1 MGSKKQYKSKRRPRV
16 SENPDLQEYD
26 YHLPVM
32 LNECLDGLMVLGNAG
47 TYIDGTLGG
56 GGHTGEILN
65 RLDKQDRLISYDADP
80 DAIAHCTEKFAEI
93 LEQTPP
99 VLSLRQM
106 NFVSMI
112 DDDIEN
118 NSISGVLLDLGV
130 SSRQLDKGQR
140 GISYR
145 FNTKLDMRFGP
156 QGQTAEEL
164 LNTIEEGQLHHIL
177 RGFGE
182 EPFARII
189 ARRIIE
195 RRRAAPL
202 QSTFDLRHI
211 IEECVPPHMA
221 SKSLARVFQ
230 AIRIAVNGE
239 LDVLERTIRGII
251 PKLKKGGRIVIMSY
265 HSLEDRIVKHVFKEL
280 ASKHDDMIPSLK
292 ILTNKPIEATDEE
305 ISRNPRARTAKLR
318 IAEKC

>member
-32 LNECLDGLMVLGNAG
+32 LNECLDGLMVLGNDG

-65 RLDKQDRLISYDADP
+65 RLDKQGRLISYDADP
-80 DAIAHCTEKFAEI
+80 DAIAHCTEKFADI
-93 LEQTPP
+93 LERDPSP
-99 VLSLRQM
+99 LSLRQM

-112 DDDIEN
+112 NDDIEHE
-118 NSISGVLLDLGV
+118 SISGVLLDLGV

-211 IEECVPPHMA
+211 IEECVPPHLA

-230 AIRIAVNGE
+230 ALRIAVNGE

-280 ASKHDDMIPSLK
+280 ASKHDDAIPTLK
-292 ILTNKPIEATDEE
+292 ILTNKPIEATDDE

>member
-1 MGSKKQYKSKRRPRV
+1 MGNKKKYKSKRRPRV
-16 SENPDLQEYD
+16 ADNPDLQEYD

-32 LNECLDGLMVLGNAG
+32 LKECLEGLMVLGATG

-56 GGHTGEILN
+56 GGHTAEILAQ
-65 RLDKQDRLISYDADP
+65 LDETGVLISYDADP
-80 DAIAHCTEKFAEI
+80 DAIAHCTQKFAEL
-93 LEQTPP
+93 LEESPSK
-99 VLSLRQM
+99 LSMRQM

-112 DDDIEN
+112 EDEIKND
-118 NSISGVLLDLGV
+118 SISGVLLDLGV

-140 GISYR
+140 GLSYR

-156 QGQTAEEL
+156 HGQTAEDL
-164 LNTIEEGQLHHIL
+164 LNTVEEGKLHHIL

-202 QSTFDLRHI
+202 QSTYDLRHI

-230 AIRIAVNGE
+230 ALRIAVNGE
-239 LDVLERTIRGII
+239 LDVLEKTIRGII

-280 ASKHDDMIPSLK
+280 ASKLDDAIPSIK
-292 ILTNKPIEATDEE
+292 ILTNKPIEATNEE

>member
-1 MGSKKQYKSKRRPRV
+1 MGNKKKYKSKRRPRV
-16 SENPDLQEYD
+16 ADNPDLQEYD

-32 LNECLDGLMVLGNAG
+32 LKECLEGLMVLGATG

-56 GGHTGEILN
+56 GGHTAEILAQ
-65 RLDKQDRLISYDADP
+65 LDETGVLISYDADP
-80 DAIAHCTEKFAEI
+80 DAIAHCTQKFAEL
-93 LEQTPP
+93 LEESPSK
-99 VLSLRQM
+99 LSMRQM

-112 DDDIEN
+112 EDEIKND
-118 NSISGVLLDLGV
+118 SISGVLLDLGV

-156 QGQTAEEL
+156 HGQTAEDL
-164 LNTIEEGQLHHIL
+164 LNTVEEGKLHHIL

-202 QSTFDLRHI
+202 QSTYDLRHI

-230 AIRIAVNGE
+230 ALRIAVNGE
-239 LDVLERTIRGII
+239 LDVLEKTIRGII

-280 ASKHDDMIPSLK
+280 ASKLDDAIPSIK
-292 ILTNKPIEATDEE
+292 ILTTKPIEATNEE

>member
-1 MGSKKQYKSKRRPRV
+1 MGNKKKYKSKRRPRV
-16 SENPDLQEYD
+16 ADNPDLQEYD

-32 LNECLDGLMVLGNAG
+32 LKECLEGLMVLGATG

-56 GGHTGEILN
+56 GGHTAEILAQ
-65 RLDKQDRLISYDADP
+65 LDETGVLISYDADP
-80 DAIAHCTEKFAEI
+80 DAIAHCTQKFAEL
-93 LEQTPP
+93 LEESPSK
-99 VLSLRQM
+99 LSMRQM

-112 DDDIEN
+112 EDEIQND
-118 NSISGVLLDLGV
+118 SISGVLLDLGV

-156 QGQTAEEL
+156 HGQTAEDL
-164 LNTIEEGQLHHIL
+164 LNTVEEGKLHHIL

-202 QSTFDLRHI
+202 QSTYDLRHI
-211 IEECVPPHMA
+211 IEECVPPHMT

-230 AIRIAVNGE
+230 ALRIAVNGE
-239 LDVLERTIRGII
+239 LDVLEKTIRGII

-280 ASKHDDMIPSLK
+280 ASKLDDAIPSIK

>member
-16 SENPDLQEYD
+16 ADNPELQEYD

-32 LNECLDGLMVLGNAG
+32 LKECLDALMVLGNHG
-47 TYIDGTLGG
+47 VYIDGTLGG
-56 GGHTGEILN
+56 GGHTSHILA
-65 RLDKQDRLISYDADP
+65 RLENDGTLISYDADP
-80 DAIAHCTEKFAEI
+80 DAIAHCKEKFHEI
-93 LEQTPP
+93 LEQTPSK
-99 VLSLRQM
+99 LSLRQS

-112 DDDIEN
+112 EDAIPND
-118 NSISGVLLDLGV
+118 SISGVLLDLGV

-156 QGQTAEEL
+156 NGQTAEEL
-164 LNTIEEGQLHHIL
+164 LQTVEEGQLHHIL

-202 QSTFDLRHI
+202 QSTYDLRLI
-211 IEECVPPHMA
+211 IEECVPPHLA

-230 AIRIAVNGE
+230 ALRIAVNGE
-239 LDVLERTIRGII
+239 LDVLEATIRGII

-280 ASKHDDMIPSLK
+280 ASKQDDAIPTIH
-292 ILTNKPIEATDEE
+292 ILTNKPIEASEEE
-305 ISRNPRARTAKLR
+305 IARNPRARTAKLR

>member
-1 MGSKKQYKSKRRPRV
+1 MGNKKQYKSKRRPRV

-32 LNECLDGLMVLGNAG
+32 LEECLDGLMALGNDG

-56 GGHTGEILN
+56 GGHTSEILN
-65 RLDKQDRLISYDADP
+65 RLEKHGRLISYDADP

-93 LEQTPP
+93 LKQEPSALT
-99 VLSLRQM
+99 LRQM

-112 DDDIEN
+112 DDDIESD
-118 NSISGVLLDLGV
+118 SISGVLLDLGV

-202 QSTFDLRHI
+202 QSTYDLRHI

-230 AIRIAVNGE
+230 ALRIAVNGE
-239 LDVLERTIRGII
+239 LDVLEKTIRGII

-265 HSLEDRIVKHVFKEL
+265 HSLEDRIVKHVFREL
-280 ASKHDDMIPSLK
+280 ASIQDDAIPSIK

>member
-1 MGSKKQYKSKRRPRV
+1 MGNKKQYSAKRRPRV
-16 SENPDLQEYD
+16 SDNPELQDYD

-32 LNECLDGLMVLGNAG
+32 LRECVDALMVCGPDG

-56 GGHTGEILN
+56 GGHTAEILS
-65 RLDKQDRLISYDADP
+65 RLEEEGRLISYDADP
-80 DAIAHCTEKFAEI
+80 DAILHCQERFKTI
-93 LEQTPP
+93 MEQYPKRLT
-99 VLSLRQM
+99 LREA
-106 NFVSMI
+106 NFVFMTQDEI
-112 DDDIEN
+112 PDE
-118 NSISGVLLDLGV
+118 SISGVLLDLGV

-156 QGQTAEEL
+156 NGQTAEEL
-164 LNTIEEGQLHHIL
+164 LNSIEEGKLHHIL

-189 ARRIIE
+189 ARRVVE

-202 QSTFDLRHI
+202 QSTYDLRHL
-211 IEECVPPHMA
+211 IEECVPPHIV

-230 AIRIAVNGE
+230 AIRIAVNEE
-239 LDVLERTIRGII
+239 LDILEKTIRGII
-251 PKLKKGGRIVIMSY
+251 PKLVSGGRIVILSY

-280 ASKHDDMIPSLK
+280 ASKNDYNIPSLR
-292 ILTNKPIEATDEE
+292 IFTPKPIEAQQEE

>member
-65 RLDKQDRLISYDADP
+65 RLDKQGRLISYDADP

-280 ASKHDDMIPSLK
+280 ASKNDDMIPSLK

>member
-1 MGSKKQYKSKRRPRV
+1 
-16 SENPDLQEYD
+16 
-26 YHLPVM
+26 
-32 LNECLDGLMVLGNAG
+32 
-47 TYIDGTLGG
+47 
-56 GGHTGEILN
+56 
-65 RLDKQDRLISYDADP
+65 
-80 DAIAHCTEKFAEI
+80 
-93 LEQTPP
+93 
-99 VLSLRQM
+99 
-106 NFVSMI
+106 
-112 DDDIEN
+112 
-118 NSISGVLLDLGV
+118 
-130 SSRQLDKGQR
+130 
-140 GISYR
+140 
-145 FNTKLDMRFGP
+145 MRFGP
-156 QGQTAEEL
+156 HGQTAEEL
-164 LNTIEEGQLHHIL
+164 LNTVEEGQLHHIL

-202 QSTFDLRHI
+202 QSTYDLRHI

-230 AIRIAVNGE
+230 ALRIAVNGE
-239 LDVLERTIRGII
+239 LDVLEKTIRGII

-280 ASKHDDMIPSLK
+280 ASKHDDAIPSIK

-305 ISRNPRARTAKLR
+305 IARNPRARTAKLR

>member
-1 MGSKKQYKSKRRPRV
+1 MGNKKQYKAKRRPRV
-16 SENPDLQEYD
+16 SDNPEIQEYD

-32 LNECLDGLMVLGNAG
+32 LHECIDALMTCGPDG

-56 GGHTGEILN
+56 GGHTAEILS
-65 RLDKQDRLISYDADP
+65 RLNEQGTLISYDADP
-80 DAIAHCTEKFAEI
+80 DAIAHCTEKFTSIIEAQPGQ
-93 LEQTPP
+93 LY
-99 VLSLRQM
+99 LRNK

-112 DDDIEN
+112 EDDIREQ
-118 NSISGVLLDLGV
+118 SISGVLLDLGV

-156 QGQTAEEL
+156 EGQTAEEL
-164 LNTIEEGQLHHIL
+164 LNTIEEGKLHHIL

-189 ARRIIE
+189 ARRIVE

-202 QSTFDLRHI
+202 QSTYDLRHI
-211 IEECVPPHMA
+211 IEECVPPHIV

-239 LDVLERTIRGII
+239 LDVLERTIRGIV
-251 PKLKKGGRIVIMSY
+251 PKLITGGRIVILSY

-280 ASKHDDMIPSLK
+280 ASRSDEHEPYLRI
-292 ILTNKPIEATDEE
+292 ITNKPIEASEEE
-305 ISRNPRARTAKLR
+305 ISGNPRARTAKLR

>member
-1 MGSKKQYKSKRRPRV
+1 MGNKKKYKSKRRPRV
-16 SENPDLQEYD
+16 ADNPDLQEYD

-32 LNECLDGLMVLGNAG
+32 LKECLEGLMVLGATG

-56 GGHTGEILN
+56 GGHTAEILAQ
-65 RLDKQDRLISYDADP
+65 LDETGVLISYDADP
-80 DAIAHCTEKFAEI
+80 DAIAHCTQKFAEL
-93 LEQTPP
+93 LEESPSK
-99 VLSLRQM
+99 LSMRQM

-112 DDDIEN
+112 EDEIKND
-118 NSISGVLLDLGV
+118 SISGVLLDLGV

-156 QGQTAEEL
+156 HGQTAEDL
-164 LNTIEEGQLHHIL
+164 LNTVEEGKLHHIL

-202 QSTFDLRHI
+202 QSTYDLRHI

-230 AIRIAVNGE
+230 ALRIAVNGE
-239 LDVLERTIRGII
+239 LDVLEKTIRGII

-280 ASKHDDMIPSLK
+280 ASKLDDAIPSIK
-292 ILTNKPIEATDEE
+292 ILTNKPIEATNEE

>member
-16 SENPDLQEYD
+16 ADNPELQEYD

-32 LNECLDGLMVLGNAG
+32 LKECLDALMALGNHG
-47 TYIDGTLGG
+47 VYIDGTLGG
-56 GGHTGEILN
+56 GGHTSHILA
-65 RLDKQDRLISYDADP
+65 RLEKDGTLISYDADP
-80 DAIAHCTEKFAEI
+80 DAIAHCKEKFHEI
-93 LEQTPP
+93 LEQTPSK
-99 VLSLRQM
+99 LSLRQS

-112 DDDIEN
+112 EDAIPND
-118 NSISGVLLDLGV
+118 SISGVLLDLGV

-156 QGQTAEEL
+156 NGQTAEEL
-164 LNTIEEGQLHHIL
+164 LQTVEEGQLHHIL

-202 QSTFDLRHI
+202 QSTYDLRLI
-211 IEECVPPHMA
+211 IEECVPPHLA

-230 AIRIAVNGE
+230 ALRIAVNGE
-239 LDVLERTIRGII
+239 LDVLEATIRGII

-280 ASKHDDMIPSLK
+280 ASKQDEAIPTIH
-292 ILTNKPIEATDEE
+292 ILTNKPIEASEEE
-305 ISRNPRARTAKLR
+305 IARNPRARTAKLR

>member
-1 MGSKKQYKSKRRPRV
+1 MGNKKQYKAKRRPRV
-16 SENPDLQEYD
+16 SDNPEIQEYE

-32 LNECLDGLMVLGNAG
+32 LHECIDALMVLGSAG

-56 GGHTGEILN
+56 GGHTAEILS
-65 RLDKQDRLISYDADP
+65 RLSKQGTLISYDADP
-80 DAIAHCTEKFAEI
+80 DAIAHCEERFAHVRMSEPEK
-93 LEQTPP
+93 
-99 VLSLRQM
+99 LSLRNM
-106 NFVSMI
+106 NFISMI
-112 DDDIEN
+112 DDDMKED
-118 NSISGVLLDLGV
+118 SISGVLLDLGV

-156 QGQTAEEL
+156 EGQTAEEL
-164 LNTIEEGQLHHIL
+164 LNTIEEGKLHHIL

-189 ARRIIE
+189 ARRIVE

-211 IEECVPPHMA
+211 IEECVPPHIV

-230 AIRIAVNGE
+230 AIRIAVNSE
-239 LDVLERTIRGII
+239 LDILEQTIRGMI
-251 PKLKKGGRIVIMSY
+251 PKLTKGGRIVILSY

-280 ASKHDDMIPSLK
+280 SSKQDDNIPSLN
-292 ILTNKPIEATDEE
+292 ILTNKPIEASPEE

>member
-1 MGSKKQYKSKRRPRV
+1 MGNKKQYKAKRRPRV
-16 SENPDLQEYD
+16 SDNPEIQEYE

-32 LNECLDGLMVLGNAG
+32 LHECIDALMVLSSAG

-56 GGHTGEILN
+56 GGHTAEILS
-65 RLDKQDRLISYDADP
+65 RLSKQGTLISYDADP
-80 DAIAHCTEKFAEI
+80 DAIAHCEERFALVRMSEPEK
-93 LEQTPP
+93 
-99 VLSLRQM
+99 LSLRNM
-106 NFVSMI
+106 NFISMI
-112 DDDIEN
+112 DDDMKED
-118 NSISGVLLDLGV
+118 SISGVLLDLGV

-156 QGQTAEEL
+156 EGQTAEEL
-164 LNTIEEGQLHHIL
+164 LNTIEEGKLHHIL

-189 ARRIIE
+189 ARRIVE

-211 IEECVPPHMA
+211 IEECVPPHIV

-230 AIRIAVNGE
+230 AIRIAVNSE
-239 LDVLERTIRGII
+239 LDILEQTIRGMI
-251 PKLKKGGRIVIMSY
+251 PKLTKGGRIVILSY

-280 ASKHDDMIPSLK
+280 SSKQDDNIPSLN
-292 ILTNKPIEATDEE
+292 ILTNKPIEASPEE

>member
-16 SENPDLQEYD
+16 ADNPDLQAYE

-32 LNECLDGLMVLGNAG
+32 LKECLDGLMVLGNSG

-56 GGHTGEILN
+56 GGHTGEILA
-65 RLDKQDRLISYDADP
+65 RLDESGSLISYDADP
-80 DAIAHCTEKFAEI
+80 DAISHCKEQFAEI
-93 LEQTPP
+93 LEHSPSK
-99 VLSLRQM
+99 LSLRQM

-112 DDDIEN
+112 EDDMPNE
-118 NSISGVLLDLGV
+118 SISGVLLDLGV

-156 QGQTAEEL
+156 SGQTAEEL
-164 LNTIEEGQLHHIL
+164 LNTVEEGQLHHIL

-230 AIRIAVNGE
+230 ALRIAVNGE
-239 LDVLERTIRGII
+239 LDVLEATIRGII

-280 ASKHDDMIPSLK
+280 ASKNDDAFPSLR
-292 ILTNKPIEATDEE
+292 IVTNKPIEASEEE
-305 ISRNPRARTAKLR
+305 IARNPRARTAKLR

>member
-32 LNECLDGLMVLGNAG
+32 LKECLDGLMVLGSAG

-56 GGHTGEILN
+56 GGHTGEILS
-65 RLDKQDRLISYDADP
+65 RLDQQGRLISYDADP
-80 DAIAHCTEKFAEI
+80 DAIAHCTEKFADI
-93 LEQTPP
+93 LEQTPTA
-99 VLSLRQM
+99 LSLRQM

-118 NSISGVLLDLGV
+118 DSISGVLLDLGV

-280 ASKHDDMIPSLK
+280 ASKQDDAIPSLK

-305 ISRNPRARTAKLR
+305 IARNPRARTAKLR

>member
-1 MGSKKQYKSKRRPRV
+1 
-16 SENPDLQEYD
+16 
-26 YHLPVM
+26 
-32 LNECLDGLMVLGNAG
+32 
-47 TYIDGTLGG
+47 
-56 GGHTGEILN
+56 
-65 RLDKQDRLISYDADP
+65 
-80 DAIAHCTEKFAEI
+80 
-93 LEQTPP
+93 
-99 VLSLRQM
+99 M

-112 DDDIEN
+112 EDEIQND
-118 NSISGVLLDLGV
+118 SISGVLLDLGV

-156 QGQTAEEL
+156 HGQTAEEL
-164 LNTIEEGQLHHIL
+164 LNTVEEGQLHHIL

-202 QSTFDLRHI
+202 QSTYDLRHI

-230 AIRIAVNGE
+230 ALRIAVNGE
-239 LDVLERTIRGII
+239 LDVLEKTIRGII

-280 ASKHDDMIPSLK
+280 ASKHDDAIPSIK

-305 ISRNPRARTAKLR
+305 IARNPRARTAKLR

>member
-32 LNECLDGLMVLGNAG
+32 LKECLDGLMVLGSAG

-56 GGHTGEILN
+56 GGHTGEILSL
-65 RLDKQDRLISYDADP
+65 LDQQGRLISYDADP
-80 DAIAHCTEKFAEI
+80 DAIAHCTEKFADI
-93 LEQTPP
+93 LEQTPTA
-99 VLSLRQM
+99 LSLRQM

-118 NSISGVLLDLGV
+118 DSISGVLLDLGV

-280 ASKHDDMIPSLK
+280 ASKQDDAIPSLK

-305 ISRNPRARTAKLR
+305 IARNPRARTAKLR

>member
-32 LNECLDGLMVLGNAG
+32 LKECLDGLMVLGSAG

-56 GGHTGEILN
+56 GGHTGEILS
-65 RLDKQDRLISYDADP
+65 RLDQQGRLISYDADP
-80 DAIAHCTEKFAEI
+80 DAIAHCTEKFADI
-93 LEQTPP
+93 LEQTPTA
-99 VLSLRQM
+99 LSLRQM

-118 NSISGVLLDLGV
+118 DSISGVLLDLGV

-239 LDVLERTIRGII
+239 LDVLERTIRGMI

-280 ASKHDDMIPSLK
+280 ASKQDDAIPSLK

-305 ISRNPRARTAKLR
+305 IARNPRARTAKLR

>member
-1 MGSKKQYKSKRRPRV
+1 MGNKKKYKSKRRPRV
-16 SENPDLQEYD
+16 ADNPDLQEYD

-32 LNECLDGLMVLGNAG
+32 LKECLEGLMVLGATG

-56 GGHTGEILN
+56 GGHTAEILAQ
-65 RLDKQDRLISYDADP
+65 LDETGVLISYDADP
-80 DAIAHCTEKFAEI
+80 DAIAHCTQKFAEL
-93 LEQTPP
+93 LEESPSK
-99 VLSLRQM
+99 LSMRQM

-112 DDDIEN
+112 EDEIQND
-118 NSISGVLLDLGV
+118 SISGVLLDLGV

-156 QGQTAEEL
+156 HGQTAEDL
-164 LNTIEEGQLHHIL
+164 LNTVEEGKLHHIL

-202 QSTFDLRHI
+202 QSTYDLRHI

-230 AIRIAVNGE
+230 ALRIAVNGE
-239 LDVLERTIRGII
+239 LDVLEKTIRGII

-265 HSLEDRIVKHVFKEL
+265 HSLEDRIVKHVLKEL
-280 ASKHDDMIPSLK
+280 ASKLDDAIPSIK

>member
-1 MGSKKQYKSKRRPRV
+1 MGSKKHYKGKRRPRV
-16 SENPDLQEYD
+16 SESPDLQAYD

-32 LNECLDGLMVLGNAG
+32 LNECLESLMVLG
-47 TYIDGTLGG
+47 TSEIYIDGTLGG
-56 GGHTGEILN
+56 GGHTGEILA
-65 RLDKQDRLISYDADP
+65 RLDEHGSLISYDADP
-80 DAIAHCTEKFAEI
+80 DAIAHCTEKFSEI
-93 LEQTPP
+93 LTGNPKK
-99 VLSLRQM
+99 LSLRQM

-112 DDDIEN
+112 EDDIPAE
-118 NSISGVLLDLGV
+118 SISGVLLDLGV

-211 IEECVPPHMA
+211 IEECVPPHLA

-230 AIRIAVNGE
+230 ALRIAVNAE

-251 PKLKKGGRIVIMSY
+251 PKLKHGGRIVIMSY

-280 ASKHDDMIPSLK
+280 ASKKDDAIPVLN
-292 ILTNKPIEATDEE
+292 ILTNKPIEASDEE
-305 ISRNPRARTAKLR
+305 IARNPRARTAKLR

>member
-1 MGSKKQYKSKRRPRV
+1 MGSKKQYKSKRRPKV
-16 SENPDLQEYD
+16 EGNPSLQEYD

-32 LNECLDGLMVLGNAG
+32 LHECVDALMHCGPAG

-56 GGHTGEILN
+56 GGHTAEILS
-65 RLDKQDRLISYDADP
+65 RLDANGKLISFDADP
-80 DAIAHCTEKFAEI
+80 DAILHCKERFHEI
-93 LEQTPP
+93 LERHPEQ
-99 VLSLRQM
+99 LMLREK
-106 NFVSMI
+106 NFVEMI
-112 DDDIEN
+112 DDDIPNE
-118 NSISGVLLDLGV
+118 SISGILLDLGV

-156 QGQTAEEL
+156 EGQTAEEL
-164 LNTIEEGQLHHIL
+164 LNSIEEGKLHHIL

-189 ARRIIE
+189 ARRVVE

-211 IEECVPPHMA
+211 IEECVPPHIV

-230 AIRIAVNGE
+230 AIRIAVNAE

-251 PKLKKGGRIVIMSY
+251 PKLKTGGRIVILSY

-280 ASKHDDMIPSLK
+280 ASKNSDQSPSLH
-292 ILTNKPIEATDEE
+292 ILTNKPIEAGEEE
-305 ISRNPRARTAKLR
+305 INRNPRARTAKLR

>member
-1 MGSKKQYKSKRRPRV
+1 MGNKKQYKSKRRPRV
-16 SENPDLQEYD
+16 ADNPELQEYD

-32 LNECLDGLMVLGNAG
+32 LKECLDGLMVLGNSG

-56 GGHTGEILN
+56 GGHTGEILA
-65 RLDKQDRLISYDADP
+65 RLDEAGSLISYDADP
-80 DAIAHCTEKFAEI
+80 DAISHCKEKFVET
-93 LEQTPP
+93 LEHSP
-99 VLSLRQM
+99 VKLSLRQK

-112 DDDIEN
+112 EDEIKDD
-118 NSISGVLLDLGV
+118 SISGVLLDLGV

-164 LNTIEEGQLHHIL
+164 LNTVEEGQLHHIL

-230 AIRIAVNGE
+230 ALRIAVNGE
-239 LDVLERTIRGII
+239 LDVLEKTIRGII

-280 ASKHDDMIPSLK
+280 ASKQDDTIALLK

-305 ISRNPRARTAKLR
+305 IARNPRARTAKLR

>member
-1 MGSKKQYKSKRRPRV
+1 MGNKKKYKSKRRPRV
-16 SENPDLQEYD
+16 ADNPDLQEYD

-32 LNECLDGLMVLGNAG
+32 LKECLEGLMVLGATG

-56 GGHTGEILN
+56 GGHTAEILAQ
-65 RLDKQDRLISYDADP
+65 LDETGVLISYDADP
-80 DAIAHCTEKFAEI
+80 DAIAHCTQKFAEL
-93 LEQTPP
+93 LEESPSK
-99 VLSLRQM
+99 LSMRQM

-112 DDDIEN
+112 EDEIKND
-118 NSISGVLLDLGV
+118 SISGVLLDLGV

-156 QGQTAEEL
+156 HGQTAEDL
-164 LNTIEEGQLHHIL
+164 LNTVEEGKLHHIL

-202 QSTFDLRHI
+202 QSTYDLRHI

-230 AIRIAVNGE
+230 ALRIAVNGE
-239 LDVLERTIRGII
+239 LDVLEKTIRGII

-280 ASKHDDMIPSLK
+280 ASKLDDAIPSIK

>member
-1 MGSKKQYKSKRRPRV
+1 MGNKKQYKSKRRPRV
-16 SENPDLQEYD
+16 ADNPDLQEYD
-26 YHLPVM
+26 YHLPV
-32 LNECLDGLMVLGNAG
+32 LLKECLDGLMVLGNTG

-56 GGHTGEILN
+56 GGHTAEILAQ
-65 RLDKQDRLISYDADP
+65 LDETGVLISYDADP
-80 DAIAHCTEKFAEI
+80 DAIAHCREKFAEA
-93 LEQTPP
+93 LEKSPLK
-99 VLSLRQM
+99 LSLRQM

-112 DDDIEN
+112 EDEIQND
-118 NSISGVLLDLGV
+118 SISGVLLDLGV

-156 QGQTAEEL
+156 HGQTAEEL
-164 LNTIEEGQLHHIL
+164 LNTVEEGQLHHIL

-202 QSTFDLRHI
+202 QSTYDLRHI

-230 AIRIAVNGE
+230 ALRIAVNGE
-239 LDVLERTIRGII
+239 LDVLEKTIRGII
-251 PKLKKGGRIVIMSY
+251 PKLKQGGRIVIMSY

-280 ASKHDDMIPSLK
+280 ASKHDDAIPSIK

-305 ISRNPRARTAKLR
+305 IARNPRARTAKLR

>member
-32 LNECLDGLMVLGNAG
+32 LKECLDGLMVLGSAG

-56 GGHTGEILN
+56 GGHTGEILS
-65 RLDKQDRLISYDADP
+65 RLDQQGRLISYDADP
-80 DAIAHCTEKFAEI
+80 DAIAHCTEKFADI
-93 LEQTPP
+93 LEQTPTA
-99 VLSLRQM
+99 LSLRQM

-118 NSISGVLLDLGV
+118 DSISGVLLDLGV

-280 ASKHDDMIPSLK
+280 ASKQDDAIPSLK

-305 ISRNPRARTAKLR
+305 ITRNPRARTAKLR